1 MVLYI
6 FFNGIPDLKVL
17 SHFAGDP
24 GSSPGS
30 GRFPGDGHV
39 NPLQYP
45 CLENPVDRGAWETG
59 SMWSQE
65 SDTTEAT
72 EHPSHRAAKTEN

>member
-1 MVLYI
+1 MGFLGGLEVKNLPA
-6 FFNGIPDLKVL
+6 NLRDVGSIPGLRR
-17 SHFAGDP
+17 
-24 GSSPGS
+24 SPGE
-30 GRFPGDGHV
+30 GNG

-72 EHPSHRAAKTEN
+72 EHPTHRAAKTEN